1 MTEIGKPLLFNRW
14 DTEGI
19 EVNDPGLLRYINLAS
34 VVVPRSGGKFSGVQF
49 KRNQM
54 SIVERFMNKL
64 MVPGHRGKR
73 HKISSGHCVGQTQ
86 MLFSSVKKAFD
97 LVEKRTKKNPMQ
109 VFIDAVVNAATY
121 EEVTGYRVGGMIARK
136 AVVTAPQRRVDSALR
151 TMAQGI
157 YKSSFKSRVKLP
169 EVIANELVACAAN
182 DAKSHAV
189 RERQRLEK
197 EAESSR

>member
-1 MTEIGKPLLFNRW
+1 MLFNRW

-19 EVNDPGLLRYINLAS
+19 EVNDPGLLRYINLAP
-34 VVVPRSGGKFSGVQF
+34 VVVPRSGGKFAGVQF

-73 HKISSGHCVGQTQ
+73 HKINSGHCVGQTQ
-86 MLFSSVKKAFD
+86 MLFSATKKAFA
-97 LVEKRTKKNPMQ
+97 LIEQRTKKNPMQ
-109 VFIDAVVNAATY
+109 VFVDAVVNSATY

-151 TMAQGI
+151 NLTQGI
-157 YKSSFKSRVKLP
+157 YKSTFGSKNKLP
-169 EVIANELVACAAN
+169 EVIATELIAASNN
-182 DAKSHAV
+182 DVKSHAV